1 MELILDKNKKKE
13 HLYLEVFH
21 YYREL
26 IMEKKLP
33 PGSRMPSLR
42 KCSQELKLSRTT
54 IENTSRTALR
64 SAFSFTEYR
73 RFSLR
78 VCAAR

>member
-26 IMEKKLP
+26 IMRKS
-33 PGSRMPSLR
+33 SRPEAGCPLFENVLR
-42 KCSQELKLSRTT
+42 
-54 IENTSRTALR
+54 N
-64 SAFSFTEYR
+64 
-73 RFSLR
+73 
-78 VCAAR
+78 

>member
-1 MELILDKNKKKE
+1 MELILDKNKKRE

-33 PGSRMPSLR
+33 PGSRMPSRR
-42 KCSQELKLSRTT
+42 KCSMRLIL
-54 IENTSRTALR
+54 
-64 SAFSFTEYR
+64 
-73 RFSLR
+73 
-78 VCAAR
+78 